1 MASKKT
7 DPKSSSTA
15 AVKTT
20 ATETNVLLREDN
32 HGIAVLTLNRPQQFN
47 SLNEALLDKLQRELH
62 QIAGNSSIRVV
73 VIAAKGRAFCA
84 GHDLKEM
91 GKRPEQA
98 YYDDL
103 FERCSRFMQTITGM
117 PQPVIA
123 RVEGMATAA
132 GCQLVATCDLA
143 VASEETQFA
152 VSGINLGLFCST
164 PSVALSR
171 NISRKR
177 SFEML
182 FTGDFISA
190 PQAQEWGLI
199 NHCVAAEQVDAT
211 IDSLC
216 QSICAKPASTVAT
229 GKKMFYR
236 QIEKNIADAYT
247 YAGQTMACN
256 MMDEDTSEGISA
268 FLEKRKPDWKLQ
280 SDES

>member
-1 MASKKT
+1 MASE
-7 DPKSSSTA
+7 KSDLNSISADDTMA
-15 AVKTT
+15 DSA
-20 ATETNVLLREDN
+20 VLLRNDN
-32 HGIAVLTLNRPQQFN
+32 DGVAILTLNRPQQFN
-47 SLNEALLDKLQRELH
+47 ALNEALLHSLQSELE
-62 QIAGNSSIRVV
+62 QIASDSSIRVV
-73 VIAAKGRAFCA
+73 VIAANGRAFCA

-91 GKRPEQA
+91 RTRPEQA

-103 FERCSRFMQTITGM
+103 FERCSRFMQTVSAL

-143 VASEETQFA
+143 VASDETQFA

-190 PQAQEWGLI
+190 QQAQEWGLI
-199 NHCVAAEQVDAT
+199 NHCVAAEQVDVV
-211 IDSLC
+211 IDKLC

-236 QIEKNIADAYT
+236 QIEKSIVDAYG

-256 MMDEDTSEGISA
+256 MMDDDTSEGISA
-268 FLEKRKPDWKLQ
+268 FLEKRKPHWKPQ
-280 SDES
+280 SDQN

>member
-1 MASKKT
+1 MATRESDIQT
-7 DPKSSSTA
+7 DNA
-15 AVKTT
+15 ADS
-20 ATETNVLLREDN
+20 AVLLRDDRD
-32 HGIAVLTLNRPQQFN
+32 GVTVLTLNRPLQFN
-47 SLNEALLDKLQRELH
+47 SLNEALLASLQTELDR
-62 QIAGNSSIRVV
+62 IASDNSIRVV
-73 VIAAKGRAFCA
+73 VIAANGRAFCA

-91 GKRPEQA
+91 KTQPEQA

-103 FERCSRFMQTITGM
+103 FQRCSRFMQTITSL

-143 VASEETQFA
+143 VASDDTQFA

-182 FTGDFISA
+182 FTGEFISA
-190 PQAQEWGLI
+190 SQAQEWGLI
-199 NHCVAAEQVDAT
+199 NYSVAAEQ
-211 IDSLC
+211 IDKTMDNLC
-216 QSICAKPASTVAT
+216 KSICAKPASTVTT

-256 MMDEDTSEGISA
+256 MMDEDTTEGINA
-268 FLEKRKPDWKLQ
+268 FLEKRQPDWKG
-280 SDES
+280 E

>member
-1 MASKKT
+1 M
-7 DPKSSSTA
+7 
-15 AVKTT
+15 
-20 ATETNVLLREDN
+20 
-32 HGIAVLTLNRPQQFN
+32 
-47 SLNEALLDKLQRELH
+47 
-62 QIAGNSSIRVV
+62 
-73 VIAAKGRAFCA
+73 RAQ
-84 GHDLKEM
+84 
-91 GKRPEQA
+91 PEQD

-103 FERCSRFMQTITGM
+103 FKRCSQFMLTISNM

-143 VASEETQFA
+143 VASDDTQFA

-190 PQAQEWGLI
+190 QQALEWGLI
-199 NHCVAAEQVDAT
+199 NHSVPAEKVSTT
-211 IDSLC
+211 IDQLC

-229 GKKMFYR
+229 GKKMFYQ
-236 QIEKNIADAYT
+236 QIEKNITEAYA
-247 YAGQTMACN
+247 YAGETMACN
-256 MMDEDTSEGISA
+256 MMDGETTEGISA
-268 FLEKRKPDWKLQ
+268 FLEKRKPSWNHLK
-280 SDES
+280 S